1 MRVPGFRNGVSG
13 CYVSRA
19 VVHSILPLAVLE
31 AVRNLDT
38 PVEDGLAEFADEL
51 LVKRLGLS
59 STVAMQLAQY
69 ETLVGRGAR
78 FARPHV
84 EALLRLV
91 GRRPDADLVFSDAG
105 RRAARRAVR
114 RLSGLSRLA
123 AHLAPSA
130 LGYPMARRAARAV
143 LGGDLHREQQVPVAL
158 VRDSLAVSATP
169 DGAACGVYGAAFAEL
184 LRLLVGFEG
193 AMLHTSCRATGG
205 AQCEW
210 RAAPPDPRH
219 H

>member
-1 MRVPGFRNGVSG
+1 MG

-19 VVHSILPLAVLE
+19 VVHSIVPLAVLE

-38 PVEDGLAEFADEL
+38 PVEDGLSEFAEEL

-59 STVAMQLAQY
+59 PTVAMQLAEY
-69 ETLVGRGAR
+69 EQLVRRDAR
-78 FARPHV
+78 VDPGHV

-91 GRRPDADLVFSDAG
+91 GRRPDADLVFAEAG

-114 RLSGLSRLA
+114 RSFPPLRLFGY
-123 AHLAPSA
+123 LA
-130 LGYPMARRAARAV
+130 ARRAARAV
-143 LGGDLHREQQVPVAL
+143 LGAELRREQHLPVA
-158 VRDSLAVSATP
+158 RVSDPIAINATP
-169 DGAACGVYGAAFAEL
+169 DGAACGFYGAALAEL
-184 LRLLVGFEG
+184 LRLLVGYEG
-193 AMLHTSCRATGG
+193 AMLHTACRATGG
-205 AQCEW
+205 ATCEW